1 MKFWDQ
7 EIENRCGK
15 QHPLLDKCTAMV
27 RDKLF
32 GPRAMTACLLWE
44 SECCALVTCRGLL
57 KKLSIRKC
65 LAFSLSKMYN
75 KGSPHREI
83 FIRKKKK
90 GGTCISNRGFC
101 DPSSHYEKNYLINL
115 GIWIKICHAS
125 ESRKKEFLRKP
136 NTNIWTFTLW
146 LKTH

>member
-1 MKFWDQ
+1 MKFWGQ
-7 EIENRCGK
+7 KIENRCGK

-32 GPRAMTACLLWE
+32 GPRAMTASLLWE

-65 LAFSLSKMYN
+65 LAFSLSKMCS

-90 GGTCISNRGFC
+90 GALALATVDFVIHRATMK
-101 DPSSHYEKNYLINL
+101 KNYLINL

-146 LKTH
+146 LKPH